1 MGKFVDKTQLN
12 VNHTTNATGLLSVFG
27 VLGTIVYG
35 VANHKAVGDWLPTVF
50 IGAAGAIAQWLQ
62 GIPTPATK
70 LIASVLH
77 LDESRTNAEML
88 RNIFRRIIS
97 TGVVPGLEQSSAM
110 NADAADVMQVDA
122 VDTPRITSRLP
133 VSSPE
138 NISMA
143 WDEARRLKRE
153 FGLPQIPSAEL
164 DMWRNF
170 NESGDDDDNG
180 PRSEAY

>member
-1 MGKFVDKTQLN
+1 MSQFIDKTQLN
-12 VNHTTNATGLLSVFG
+12 VNRTTNATGLLSAIG
-27 VLGTIVYG
+27 
-35 VANHKAVGDWLPTVF
+35 A
-50 IGAAGAIAQWLQ
+50 IGAAIDGIAEGRPIGAWLPMVVIGGGGAIAQWLQ
-62 GIPTPATK
+62 GIPTPTTK

-88 RNIFRRIIS
+88 RNVFRRVIS
-97 TGVVPGLEQSSAM
+97 TGVVPGLEQGSVM
-110 NADAADVMQVDA
+110 NAAADVVQVDA
-122 VDTPRITSRLP
+122 VDTPRSAARLP

-170 NESGDDDDNG
+170 NESGDDDGDNG